1 VKHREAVAAAP
12 PRRYQGERYWAKPLP
27 GFGDPRARLLLVGL
41 APAANGGNR
50 TGRMFTGDR
59 SGDWLFDAL
68 HHAGFASQPTSE
80 RRGDGLELLDAYIT
94 AAVRCAPPDNKP
106 TLDEFARCAP
116 YLVTELTMLTR
127 VRVVVGLGRIGWQAY
142 LRGRLALG
150 APRTRPAP
158 TFGHGAITRFDD
170 GVTLIATYHPSQQ
183 NTFTGKLTRPM
194 LRGIFETAR
203 RLLERDAAEVRA

>member
-1 VKHREAVAAAP
+1 MKHREAVAAAP

-68 HHAGFASQPTSE
+68 HHAGFANQPTSE

-116 YLVTELTMLTR
+116 YLVTELRMLTR

-158 TFGHGAITRFDD
+158 TFGHGALTRFDD

-203 RLLERDAAEVRA
+203 RLLERDAAEARA